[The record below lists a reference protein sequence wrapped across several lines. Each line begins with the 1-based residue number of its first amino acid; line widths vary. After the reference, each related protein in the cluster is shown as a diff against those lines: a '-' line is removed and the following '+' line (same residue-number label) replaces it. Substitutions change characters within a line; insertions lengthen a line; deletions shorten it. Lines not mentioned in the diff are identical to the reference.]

1 MLEQVSNGCY
11 RLSGSVTM
19 REGASS
25 LAELFAVVDAKRSG
39 NEAPVFELD
48 LSGLTTTDSAMLA
61 GILEIGRRLSKT
73 GRQLKVLALP
83 DGLQG
88 LARVY
93 GIDALLQAY
102 R

>member
-1 MLEQVSNGCY
+1 MLEQMSNGCY

-19 REGASS
+19 REGTSS
-25 LAELFAVVDAKRSG
+25 LVELFAVVDARRSG

-48 LSGLTTTDSAMLA
+48 LSGVSVADSVVLA
-61 GILEIGRRLSKT
+61 VILEIGRRLSKT
-73 GRQLKVLALP
+73 GCQLKVLALP